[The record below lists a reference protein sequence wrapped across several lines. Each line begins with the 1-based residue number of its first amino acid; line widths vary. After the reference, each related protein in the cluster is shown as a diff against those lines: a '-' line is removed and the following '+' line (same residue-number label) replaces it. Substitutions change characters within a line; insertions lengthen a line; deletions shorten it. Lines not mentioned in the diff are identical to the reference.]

1 MIAFTTNIFVDS
13 MAIRS
18 GVLPRLS
25 IEFRISSVSATF
37 SRLGIDTFFVNLI
50 IIPRICFDPE
60 S

>member
-13 MAIRS
+13 TAIRS

-25 IEFRISSVSATF
+25 TEFRISSVSETF
-37 SRLGIDTFFVNLI
+37 SRLGIDSFFVNLI
-50 IIPRICFDPE
+50 IVPRIFDPE